1 MYLIDEKGSLRYQG
15 AIDDLGGTGALF
27 SVDLSLAKNYVKN
40 AVTEL
45 ANGLMVSEPK
55 TRPYGCSIKY

>member
-1 MYLIDEKGSLRYQG
+1 MKKAVLSTKG

-45 ANGLMVSEPK
+45 ANGLKVSEPK

>member
-1 MYLIDEKGSLRYQG
+1 
-15 AIDDLGGTGALF
+15 
-27 SVDLSLAKNYVKN
+27 LSLAKNYVKN

-45 ANGLMVSEPK
+45 ANGLKVSEPK